1 VPPLFLGSTCG
12 GGTFSLP
19 YSLGTKLKVHKIVNA
34 EVQRARSTRF
44 DVRNTVKSKS
54 YVTPRYFRIIPR
66 TMVGSRVV
74 LSLFGVDVQKFCL
87 VGRTRSELGIHL
99 MLLPLCCVCLL
110 CILLTCHIY
119 CTCSPAFAPR
129 SLILD
134 EN

>member
-1 VPPLFLGSTCG
+1 M
-12 GGTFSLP
+12 FSLP

-44 DVRNTVKSKS
+44 DVRNTLKSKS

-74 LSLFGVDVQKFCL
+74 LSLFGVDVQKFSL

-99 MLLPLCCVCLL
+99 LLL
-110 CILLTCHIY
+110 
-119 CTCSPAFAPR
+119 
-129 SLILD
+129 SLMRMD
-134 EN
+134 EEYVIFKN